1 MVADARLSADGS
13 ESPPAAA
20 HVPGPEDELVPA
32 PGWWDYSRAVL
43 TDKVMLPAL
52 LILALMVVCAIAP
65 ELVAPHDP
73 TAQSLAL
80 RNEPPGTLDP
90 GGGFPFVLGTDPLGR
105 DVLSRLVYGAR
116 VSLAVG
122 ALVVAIS
129 GTIGV
134 TLGLIAGY
142 YGGLIGNII
151 MRIVDL
157 QMSFPSLL
165 LALFILFVLGPGF
178 WNVVLVLSVT
188 RWMVFARV
196 SRGLVLSIREQGY
209 VEAARCLGCGNGRIL
224 TRYILPNM
232 LPPIVV
238 LAVIEAS
245 LAILAEG
252 GLDFLGLGIQAPDTS
267 WGLMLAQGQSYITTA
282 WWVITFPGITI
293 LVTCLSF
300 NLLATGVR
308 EITDPTNSGRWL
320 KPSARSR

>member
-1 MVADARLSADGS
+1 MSADVLS
-13 ESPPAAA
+13 EKRSQVPPDGTREPDPEEELVAAA
-20 HVPGPEDELVPA
+20 
-32 PGWWDYSRAVL
+32 GWRDYARAVL
-43 TDKVMLPAL
+43 TDKIMLPAL
-52 LILALMVVCAIAP
+52 LVLALMIVCAIVP
-65 ELVAPHDP
+65 ELIAPHDP
-73 TAQSLAL
+73 FAQSLAL
-80 RNEPPGTLDP
+80 RNEPPGTLSP
-90 GGGFPFVLGTDPLGR
+90 SGGFPFVLGTDPLGR
-105 DVLSRLVYGAR
+105 DVLSRLVFGAR
-116 VSLAVG
+116 VSLTVG
-122 ALVVAIS
+122 ILVVVIS
-129 GTIGV
+129 GTFGV

-142 YGGLIGNII
+142 YGGLLGNFI
-151 MRIVDL
+151 MRVVDL

-196 SRGLVLSIREQGY
+196 SRGLVMSIREQGY
-209 VEAARCLGCGNGRIL
+209 VEAARCLGCRNGRIMM
-224 TRYILPNM
+224 RYILPNM

-282 WWVITFPGITI
+282 WWVITFPGLAI
-293 LVTCLSF
+293 LATCLSF

-308 EITDPTNSGRWL
+308 EITDPVNSGRWL
-320 KPSARSR
+320 KPAKRNR